1 MQGFNGFPAKGRMVK
16 IPGLFFSDLVPQI
29 DSLAELKVTLYC
41 FWRLQLKEGDVLF
54 LQRSE
59 IEQDAAFM
67 GGLAS
72 REKQRLEVLEDGLE
86 RAVSR
91 GTLLRA
97 YSRDGK
103 PSEDFYFFNTERG
116 RKAVESIG
124 KGEWYPEQGLEH
136 LKLDLT
142 IERPNVFRLYE
153 QNIGPLTPLI
163 AENLT
168 DLEKSYPLDWIQ
180 DAIEVA
186 VNNNARKLSYMMA
199 VLKRWQEQGRS
210 RSDDASKSGE
220 WYISGK
226 YSDEIE
232 Y

>member
-41 FWRLQLKEGDVLF
+41 FWRLQFKEGDVLF

-59 IEQDAAFM
+59 IEEDAAFM
-67 GGLAS
+67 GGLAV

-103 PSEDFYFFNTERG
+103 PSEDFYFFNTDRG

-124 KGEWYPEQGLEH
+124 KGEWYPEQGLDH

-168 DLEKSYPLDWIQ
+168 DLEKTYPLDWIQ
-180 DAIEVA
+180 DAIEIA

-210 RSDDASKSGE
+210 RSDDTSKSGE

>member
-16 IPGLFFSDLVPQI
+16 IPGLFFSDLLPQI

-41 FWRLQLKEGDVLF
+41 FWRLQLKEGDVLY

-59 IEQDAAFM
+59 IEQDVTFM
-67 GGLAS
+67 GGLGA
-72 REKQRLEVLEDGLE
+72 REKERLEVLEDGLE

-103 PSEDFYFFNTERG
+103 PTEDFYFFNTERG
-116 RKAVESIG
+116 RKSVESIG

-136 LKLDLT
+136 LKLDLS

-210 RSDDASKSGE
+210 RGDDTSKSGE